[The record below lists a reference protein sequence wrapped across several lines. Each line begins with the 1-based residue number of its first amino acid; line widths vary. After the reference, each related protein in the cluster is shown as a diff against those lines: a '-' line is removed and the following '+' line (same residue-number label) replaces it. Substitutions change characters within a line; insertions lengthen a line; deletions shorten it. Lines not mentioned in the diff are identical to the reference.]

1 MCARARRFFARL
13 NRLEFSTPL
22 VEASSGNPEFLGKII
37 DAFAGLHP
45 LYGGALKLP
54 GISLPSLHWCF
65 LSRRVCPSQLCHFK
79 GSLQTKAESQNRE
92 SVNFPTHSAVLSHD
106 GLGNRCKKWARA
118 WQAGAPP
125 RAASVIG
132 VHASQS
138 AALFVALQPEKREH
152 FRGTEPT
159 IYQPKAAPRPLYI
172 PGTKTRIPAEP
183 VTCEHICGS
192 T

>member
-1 MCARARRFFARL
+1 MLFHSDGTGRVKGRGFETNASRVM
-13 NRLEFSTPL
+13 RLE
-22 VEASSGNPEFLGKII
+22 
-37 DAFAGLHP
+37 
-45 LYGGALKLP
+45 
-54 GISLPSLHWCF
+54 GIW
-65 LSRRVCPSQLCHFK
+65 
-79 GSLQTKAESQNRE
+79 TKAESQSRE

-118 WQAGAPP
+118 CQAGAPP
-125 RAASVIG
+125 RAASLIG

-138 AALFVALQPEKREH
+138 GALFVALQPEKREY

-159 IYQPKAAPRPLYI
+159 IYQPKAAPRPLYT

-183 VTCEHICGS
+183 VTCERICGS

>member
-1 MCARARRFFARL
+1 MLPCRAFVVLSVWLFVLPSESISSDNTRAWDIPRFSAEGRTL
-13 NRLEFSTPL
+13 YKA
-22 VEASSGNPEFLGKII
+22 ASSVTPKAGTDVVVLDEEENYVFDADGKAI
-37 DAFAGLHP
+37 
-45 LYGGALKLP
+45 
-54 GISLPSLHWCF
+54 
-65 LSRRVCPSQLCHFK
+65 RT
-79 GSLQTKAESQNRE
+79 QTKAESQSRE
-92 SVNFPTHSAVLSHD
+92 SANFPTHSAVLSHD

-118 WQAGAPP
+118 CQAGAPP

-138 AALFVALQPEKREH
+138 GALFVALQPEKREH

-183 VTCEHICGS
+183 VTCERICGS